1 MDCRKQP
8 ENPTMKNASI
18 IAADLDLEKSLSRFK
33 DIVNPILE
41 LAGLEDWDAETLK
54 QTETVIRSAGLA
66 LAGQVIALLLHQLSQ
81 SSEARR
87 VAMERTQGQRGKH
100 SSGHGQRS
108 VNILTVGNVEVRL
121 ETPYVVQN
129 PGQGVPGK
137 RSQEELRGGFYPLLS
152 WLGLR
157 ERVSPLVWSTV
168 AEYGTVSASFAV
180 AQGLLQSWG
189 IDLSARR
196 VERLTDRFGEIGL
209 ALRTQQLAQ
218 LQAGTLP
225 IGDKLTGQR
234 VVISVDGGRTRLRRT
249 KRGRRKQKSNRHG
262 YYGDWREP
270 LLLTIYVVDHKGQ
283 KINTTELPITN
294 DGTFGHHEACLQLL
308 ELHLSRL
315 GIHTCAQVLLLADG
329 ALWIWSKIPP
339 LLQRLGCPPD
349 RITELL
355 DFYHATEHLQTF
367 ADLALKP
374 SQVKAWFKSAC
385 SALKQGRGPT
395 LLKQMQAFVDSA
407 KGKPQEA
414 LRKALQYFTKQPQR
428 LNYAQVAAQKLP
440 IGSGS
445 IESLVRQVVNLR
457 LKGNGKFWLPKHAE
471 IILYGRCQ
479 WAAGTWNTF
488 CNSVLTANL
497 APS

>member
-1 MDCRKQP
+1 
-8 ENPTMKNASI
+8 
-18 IAADLDLEKSLSRFK
+18 
-33 DIVNPILE
+33 
-41 LAGLEDWDAETLK
+41 
-54 QTETVIRSAGLA
+54 
-66 LAGQVIALLLHQLSQ
+66 
-81 SSEARR
+81 
-87 VAMERTQGQRGKH
+87 
-100 SSGHGQRS
+100 
-108 VNILTVGNVEVRL
+108 
-121 ETPYVVQN
+121 
-129 PGQGVPGK
+129 
-137 RSQEELRGGFYPLLS
+137 
-152 WLGLR
+152 
-157 ERVSPLVWSTV
+157 
-168 AEYGTVSASFAV
+168 
-180 AQGLLQSWG
+180 
-189 IDLSARR
+189 
-196 VERLTDRFGEIGL
+196 
-209 ALRTQQLAQ
+209 
-218 LQAGTLP
+218 
-225 IGDKLTGQR
+225 
-234 VVISVDGGRTRLRRT
+234 VISVDGGRTRLRRT

-339 LLQRLGCPPD
+339 LLKRLGCPVD

-367 ADLALKP
+367 ADLAFKAN
-374 SQVKAWFKSAC
+374 QVKAWFKSAC
-385 SALKQGRGPT
+385 SALKHGRVPT

-407 KGKPQEA
+407 KGKQQEA
-414 LRKALQYFTKQPQR
+414 IRKALQYFTKQPQR
-428 LNYAQVAAQKLP
+428 LNYAQVADQKLP

-457 LKGNGKFWLPKHAE
+457 LKGNGKFWLHKHAE
-471 IILYGRCQ
+471 IILHGRCQ

-488 CNSVLTANL
+488 CKSVLTANL